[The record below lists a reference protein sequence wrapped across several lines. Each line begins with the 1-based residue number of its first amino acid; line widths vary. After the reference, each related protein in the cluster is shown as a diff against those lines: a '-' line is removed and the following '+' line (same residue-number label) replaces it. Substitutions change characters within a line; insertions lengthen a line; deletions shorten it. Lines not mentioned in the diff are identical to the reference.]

1 VPDDLIAYKIENLQS
16 SLDQLGKRLENVQKE
31 VQRQLDALGKQ
42 ITIYI
47 DEDRAARSRQFA
59 QTALMDARA
68 EHDRQFGHRQMVRR
82 STTGMLQVMTTGMV
96 RPAAFLRAAEQLM
109 VDASEYWLS
118 PAQVALAAWAG
129 NSPVVAE
136 RAVLEAVSRDP
147 AKSALFF
154 SLVLARFGRQAA
166 AADWIA
172 EYAKA
177 QDCNALTEE
186 FTAVLD
192 AVARGALGGQA
203 RDRLLDACRSWRDQ
217 IGQSG
222 ERVAKQ
228 VASWTQF
235 IRGQRRPL
243 ADKFQPLGTVSRDW
257 VATLGGLEATAAFAH
272 TEQWLKSRLGSTSEG
287 DEILQAAAA
296 DLLRELIAA
305 PDQAEGAL
313 LEAARRWQ
321 AMIKHD
327 GHSPTSASGE
337 PGEPVRTDFLTL
349 STAIATGT
357 YQSQI
362 SEQAVRFCLALSGT
376 SAERA
381 VTDLSQQVRS
391 TYPASIEVDIE
402 GWHHAIEPGDDP
414 DALVQKFLGWAQE
427 VMTEDKAQ
435 TTRKRLIIGKTST
448 RLEHIESRWEARKQE
463 GQERVYLATT
473 QVNLFFQK
481 WQQGI
486 GAAARCVDLLR
497 AQPAGVWSDA
507 QDSRPVPEPTWS
519 TMKLPDWD
527 PRPPAPSQPS
537 VVSA

>member
-1 VPDDLIAYKIENLQS
+1 MPDDLIAYKVQNLQS
-16 SLDQLGKRLENVQKE
+16 SLDHLGKRLENVQKE
-31 VQRQLDALGKQ
+31 FQRQLDALGKQ
-42 ITIYI
+42 ITTYI

-59 QTALMDARA
+59 QTALVDVRA
-68 EHDRQFGHRQMVRR
+68 EHDRQFGHHQMVRR
-82 STTGMLQVMTTGMV
+82 STTGMLRVMTTGTV

-109 VDASEYWLS
+109 VDAPDYWLS
-118 PAQVALAAWAG
+118 PAQVALAAWARD
-129 NSPVVAE
+129 SPVVAE
-136 RAVLEAVSRDP
+136 RAVFEAVSRDP
-147 AKSALFF
+147 ARSALFF

-166 AADWIA
+166 ADWIA
-172 EYAKA
+172 EYAKT

-203 RDRLLDACRSWRDQ
+203 RERLLDVCRSWRDQ

-222 ERVAKQ
+222 EREAKQ
-228 VASWTQF
+228 VASWTEF
-235 IRGQRRPL
+235 IRRQRRPL

-257 VATLGGLEATAAFAH
+257 VATLGTLEAAAAFSH

-287 DEILQAAAA
+287 DEILRAAAA
-296 DLLRELIAA
+296 DLIRELIAA
-305 PDQAEGAL
+305 PEQAECAL

-327 GHSPTSASGE
+327 GHAATPTSVE
-337 PGEPVRTDFLTL
+337 PDEPVRTDFLTL

-402 GWHHAIEPGDDP
+402 GWRHAIEPGDDP

-427 VMTEDKAQ
+427 AMTEEKAQ
-435 TTRKRLIIGKTST
+435 ATRKRLIIGKTSS
-448 RLEHIESRWEARKQE
+448 RLEHIESRWEARKHE

-473 QVNLFFQK
+473 QANLFFQK

-486 GAAARCVDLLR
+486 AAAARCVDLLR
-497 AQPAGVWSDA
+497 AQSAGAWSDA
-507 QDSRPVPEPTWS
+507 QDSRPVLGPTWS
-519 TMKLPDWD
+519 TIKLPDWD
-527 PRPPAPSQPS
+527 PRPSAPSQPS
-537 VVSA
+537 VVNA

>member
-1 VPDDLIAYKIENLQS
+1 VPDDLIAYKVEKLQS
-16 SLDQLGKRLENVQKE
+16 SLNNLGNRLENVQKE
-31 VQRQLDALGKQ
+31 LQRQLDALRQQ
-42 ITIYI
+42 ITTYI

-59 QTALMDARA
+59 QTALVDARA
-68 EHDRQFGHRQMVRR
+68 EHDRRFGHRQMVRR
-82 STTGMLQVMTTGMV
+82 SATGMLQVMTTGTV
-96 RPAAFLRAAEQLM
+96 RPAAFLRAAEHLM
-109 VDASEYWLS
+109 VDASDYWLS
-118 PAQVALAAWAG
+118 PAQVVLAAWAG
-129 NSPVVAE
+129 NRPVVAE

-147 AKSALFF
+147 ARSALFF

-172 EYAKA
+172 EYTRT

-192 AVARGALGGQA
+192 AVAQGALGGQA
-203 RDRLLDACRSWRDQ
+203 RERLLDACRSWRDQ
-217 IGQSG
+217 IGQSD
-222 ERVAKQ
+222 EREAKQ

-257 VATLGGLEATAAFAH
+257 VATLGALEATAAFGH
-272 TEQWLKSRLGSTSEG
+272 TEQWLKSRLGGTNES
-287 DEILQAAAA
+287 DEALRAAA

-305 PDQAEGAL
+305 PDQAEDAL
-313 LEAARRWQ
+313 LEAARRYQ

-327 GHSPTSASGE
+327 GHPPTPASDE
-337 PGEPVRTDFLTL
+337 PGKTVRTDFLTL

-381 VTDLSQQVRS
+381 VTDLSEQVRS

-414 DALVQKFLGWAQE
+414 DALVQKFSGWAQE
-427 VMTEDKAQ
+427 AMTRDKAQ
-435 TTRKRLIIGKTST
+435 TTHKRLIIGKTST

-463 GQERVYLATT
+463 GQESVYLATMR
-473 QVNLFFQK
+473 VNLFYQE

-486 GAAARCVDLLR
+486 AAAARCADLLR
-497 AQPAGVWSDA
+497 AQPARVWSDA
-507 QDSRPVPEPTWS
+507 QDSRPLPGPTWS

-527 PRPPAPSQPS
+527 PRPPSLTN
-537 VVSA
+537 